1 MPLASVFHVLSCR
14 PRSVWRKK
22 SSMQTADN
30 SWLTQFYLQNDIPVS
45 LMEVFADHNIT
56 LESVL
61 AEITEQDLV
70 DMKLVAGQKI
80 ILRQVIAR
88 LTKSTS
94 HTTVAAPMS
103 TVARSALSQVP
114 SSFPPFKLEDQDEL
128 AKIEAEVCEPKDA
141 NTSPHK
147 TDHISFSAHVTPPQ
161 ASSPSNGSN
170 GPEGKQNVT
179 FRSYL
184 WSGWEA
190 VKAPTTHFCPIYA
203 GELYD
208 P

>member
-22 SSMQTADN
+22 SSKQTADN

-103 TVARSALSQVP
+103 TVPALLYHRSPRL
-114 SSFPPFKLEDQDEL
+114 FL
-128 AKIEAEVCEPKDA
+128 
-141 NTSPHK
+141 
-147 TDHISFSAHVTPPQ
+147 
-161 ASSPSNGSN
+161 PSNWKIKTNLPKSRPRFAN
-170 GPEGKQNVT
+170 RRMPIPRPT
-179 FRSYL
+179 R
-184 WSGWEA
+184 
-190 VKAPTTHFCPIYA
+190 PTTSLFPHT
-203 GELYD
+203 
-208 P
+208 